1 MASTDKI
8 RNTSVK
14 ETSFSS
20 NNNVS
25 MSEQSNF
32 PFIPI
37 IFSPYVVSSRGKSN
51 ARREQQLKRGFSLRH
66 SPSDDDVPT
75 KDTIMKCLNISIE
88 EEERTAQYF
97 HFLLNRE
104 TDRLTELCEKWMKIM
119 VEAEITEND
128 QWEISQVIEQTHLLI
143 NKKFDRFRKL
153 VTNCETGKGE
163 MLVTC
168 KDLQGFWD
176 MMYMDIQNCDLQFE
190 KLRDLCSQDRK
201 EDVLINKSVTKKK
214 LNSIKATLIKSK
226 QKMTEKIRNIG
237 GKSKLKSNL
246 YQTLGDKYDK
256 NISSGI
262 KHRIKAIFSS
272 SNEKKLSPVKYAKR
286 LSLLQKVQLSE
297 TLTKQKPCS
306 KTINLSE
313 ICKTPEV
320 QLDDS
325 ISYINSNQTPGKSIL
340 KQPKNSPK
348 IGCLMKFTNKV
359 NFDDHIVLN
368 EVPIDEETE
377 VKLNLAAALSRIDNL
392 DLDSSNEVTAFSAE
406 RNFFFDDVR
415 SDECKNDI
423 KENSKDNKLTSPRTQ
438 TTIAF
443 QELNKNL
450 GTPQE
455 RSTRK
460 QNFVDK
466 NMIPNQTLPF
476 DRNIS
481 TPIKENK
488 DVKTVNTL
496 KQKHTPNYNKKE
508 INNSDESI
516 RILRNRT
523 IISMDTSL
531 PKRRS
536 FSKMSMDIEERGH
549 KENESPLKK
558 KRRTSSFKINVDNNE
573 KMNINESNNN
583 KGRSIKNVKFSGK
596 EYSAERNRPTLSMTS
611 RVQRCKIDSNKYIP
625 IEDSISLEMQTKTPE
640 RIRRSKSKI
649 S

>member
-1 MASTDKI
+1 MASTSKI

-14 ETSFSS
+14 EASFSS

-25 MSEQSNF
+25 TSEQSNF
-32 PFIPI
+32 SSIPI

-51 ARREQQLKRGFSLRH
+51 ARKEQQLKRGFSLRH
-66 SPSDDDVPT
+66 SPSDDDIPT
-75 KDTIMKCLNISIE
+75 KDTIMKNLNVSVE

-97 HFLLNRE
+97 HFLLNKE

-119 VEAEITEND
+119 VEAEITKND
-128 QWEISQVIEQTHLLI
+128 QREINRVIEQTHLLI

-176 MMYMDIQNCDLQFE
+176 MMYMDIKNCDLQFE

-201 EDVLINKSVTKKK
+201 EDMLVNRSVTKKT
-214 LNSIKATLIKSK
+214 LNSIKAILTKRK
-226 QKMTEKIRNIG
+226 QKMTPKIRNSR

-246 YQTLGDKYDK
+246 YQTLGDKYEK

-262 KHRIKAIFSS
+262 KHKIKAIFSS
-272 SNEKKLSPVKYAKR
+272 SNENKLSPVKYAKR
-286 LSLLQKVQLSE
+286 LSLLQQVQLSE
-297 TLTKQKPCS
+297 TLSKQKPCS

-340 KQPKNSPK
+340 KQPKNSAK
-348 IGCLMKFTNKV
+348 MGCLMKLTNKV
-359 NFDDHIVLN
+359 NFADHIVLN

-377 VKLNLAAALSRIDNL
+377 VKLNLAAALSRIDNF
-392 DLDSSNEVTAFSAE
+392 DLDSSNEVTAFRAE
-406 RNFFFDDVR
+406 RKLFFDDVR
-415 SDECKNDI
+415 SDVHKDDI
-423 KENSKDNKLTSPRTQ
+423 KENSKNNKITSPRTQ
-438 TTIAF
+438 MAIAF
-443 QELNKNL
+443 QELNKSL
-450 GTPQE
+450 GTLQE
-455 RSTRK
+455 RSTRE

-466 NMIPNQTLPF
+466 NAIPSQTLPF
-476 DRNIS
+476 NRNIF

-488 DVKTVNTL
+488 DVETVNTL
-496 KQKHTPNYNKKE
+496 KQKHIPINDKKE
-508 INNSDESI
+508 ISHTDENI

-523 IISMDTSL
+523 IISMDT
-531 PKRRS
+531 PIAKRS
-536 FSKMSMDIEERGH
+536 FSKMSMDIEELGH
-549 KENESPLKK
+549 KENESPLEK
-558 KRRTSSFKINVDNNE
+558 KRRTSSFKINVDNSE
-573 KMNINESNNN
+573 KMNIDETNNN

-596 EYSAERNRPTLSMTS
+596 EHSAERNKP
-611 RVQRCKIDSNKYIP
+611 
-625 IEDSISLEMQTKTPE
+625 
-640 RIRRSKSKI
+640 
-649 S
+649 

>member
-536 FSKMSMDIEERGH
+536 FSKMSMDIEEREH

>member
-1 MASTDKI
+1 MASTGKI
-8 RNTSVK
+8 HNTSVK

-66 SPSDDDVPT
+66 SPSDDDIPT
-75 KDTIMKCLNISIE
+75 KDTIMKNLNISIE

-143 NKKFDRFRKL
+143 DKKFDRFRNL

-176 MMYMDIQNCDLQFE
+176 MMYMDIKNCDLQFE
-190 KLRDLCSQDRK
+190 KLRDLCLRGRK
-201 EDVLINKSVTKKK
+201 EDVLMNSSVTKKK

-226 QKMTEKIRNIG
+226 QKMTEKIRNSG
-237 GKSKLKSNL
+237 GKSKLESNL

-256 NISSGI
+256 NVSFGI

-272 SNEKKLSPVKYAKR
+272 FNGKELSPVKYAKR

-313 ICKTPEV
+313 MCKTPEV

-325 ISYINSNQTPGKSIL
+325 ISYINSNQIPRKSIL

-377 VKLNLAAALSRIDNL
+377 VKLNLAAALSRIDNF
-392 DLDSSNEVTAFSAE
+392 DLDSSNEVTAFRAE

-415 SDECKNDI
+415 SDERKDDI
-423 KENSKDNKLTSPRTQ
+423 KENSKDNKVTSPRTQ

-443 QELNKNL
+443 QELNKSL

-466 NMIPNQTLPF
+466 NAIPNQTLPF
-476 DRNIS
+476 NRNIS

-496 KQKHTPNYNKKE
+496 KQKHTPNYDKKE

-523 IISMDTSL
+523 ITSMDTPI

-536 FSKMSMDIEERGH
+536 FSKMSMDTEEQEH

-558 KRRTSSFKINVDNNE
+558 KRRTSSFRINVDNNE
-573 KMNINESNNN
+573 KMNIDESNNN

-611 RVQRCKIDSNKYIP
+611 RVQRCKIHSNKYIP
-625 IEDSISLEMQTKTPE
+625 IEDSISLEMQKKTPE
-640 RIRRSKSKI
+640 RIRRSKGKI